1 MEDSWQPKAGDKIF
15 RVVRPVKLHRALGL
29 FGLFST
35 AYGDVG
41 SSIYYALGVVA
52 MSALGL
58 TPLVL
63 IFSAMLFLCT
73 GLTYVEGGTSLP
85 DPGGSG
91 ALARRAFND
100 IISFIAS
107 WSLMLDYLVTIA
119 ISAFSVANYLGT
131 FFPVCGTWPTNS
143 FVGIGIVA
151 LLVGIN
157 ILGIRLSSRVNIALV
172 TLDIITQLTIAVF
185 GILLIINIPNL
196 IHNVHWG
203 TAPTLNQLLFGISI
217 SMVAYTGIETVHNLA
232 GESRNPSK
240 HLLRTVLM
248 VFGTVIVL
256 YSLLSMTA
264 LSAYP
269 VHQIDNHWITD
280 LTQRFLQDPIMGI
293 AHAMPG
299 AIKDILSFWVAILA
313 VTILTIAT
321 NAGIIGA
328 SRLAYFMGMRQQLPT
343 GISSVQPR
351 FHVPSRA
358 IIIFSGLACLMI
370 MLGHVTI
377 LVDLY
382 AFGAMLAYTMAHVS
396 IIALRIKE
404 PDLKRP
410 FKIPLNIHI
419 RRKDIPVTALIGGL
433 ATAMTWLIVIYTH
446 AYGRIVGF
454 AWVTVGLLIYILFR
468 HLTHRPIIA
477 RAPES
482 RPKLERLLSR
492 HQPHRQKPEGKD
504 IVDFTTE
511 GYNTKRP
518 HKRE

>member
-1 MEDSWQPKAGDKIF
+1 MGDNWQPKPGDVSF
-15 RVVRPVKLHRALGL
+15 RVVRPVKLHRAVGL

-85 DPGGSG
+85 DPGGSS

-100 IISFIAS
+100 ITSFIAS
-107 WSLMLDYLVTIA
+107 WALMLDYLVTIA
-119 ISAFSVANYLGT
+119 ISAFSVANYLGS
-131 FFPVCGTWPTNS
+131 FFPVCGTWPINS
-143 FVGIGIVA
+143 FVGIGIVV
-151 LLVGIN
+151 LLVVIN
-157 ILGIRLSSRVNIALV
+157 ILGIRLSSQLNIALV
-172 TLDIITQLTIAVF
+172 TLDITTQLTIAVF
-185 GILLIINIPNL
+185 GVLLIINIPTL

-203 TAPTLNQLLFGISI
+203 TAPTVNQLLFGISI

-232 GESRNPSK
+232 GESRNPGK
-240 HLLRTVLM
+240 HLLQTVLM
-248 VFGTVIVL
+248 VFATVIVL
-256 YSLLSMTA
+256 YSFLSMTA

-269 VHQIDNHWITD
+269 VHQIDNHWVTD

-299 AIKDILSFWVAILA
+299 AVKEIFSFWVAILA

-328 SRLAYFMGMRQQLPT
+328 SRLAYFMGMRQQLPA
-343 GISSVQPR
+343 GISSVQSR
-351 FHVPSRA
+351 FRVPSLA

-377 LVDLY
+377 LADLY

-410 FKIPLNIHI
+410 FKIPLNIHM

-433 ATAMTWLIVIYTH
+433 ATAMTWFIVIYTH

-454 AWVTVGLLIYILFR
+454 VWVTVGLLIYILFR

-482 RPKLERLLSR
+482 RPKLERLPFR
-492 HQPHRQKPEGKD
+492 HRPASQKQ
-504 IVDFTTE
+504 
-511 GYNTKRP
+511 
-518 HKRE
+518 